1 MKKQIL
7 VAIVISATIGAI
19 TVVLLLGILNNHP
32 VMESKDLLSFVISVA
47 SFMIA
52 ILTVVGAVVVVTT
65 WNDIDE
71 RTEKIVSKYEK
82 QAKLDIDTY
91 RSKKEAEL
99 EHSAKE
105 RQAAIESSADRVTQ
119 EIKEFSDK
127 RGTFF
132 WQQSIILGVFM
143 LVLLAW
149 NWLSHNGYN
158 RRIQQVEQTRGHRPD
173 E

>member
-52 ILTVVGAVVVVTT
+52 VLTVVGAVVVVTT

-71 RTEKIVSKYEK
+71 RTEKIVNKYEK
-82 QAKLDIDTY
+82 QAKMDIDTY
-91 RSKKEAEL
+91 RSEKEAEL
-99 EHSAKE
+99 EQNAKE
-105 RQAAIESSADRVTQ
+105 RQAAIESSGDRVTH
-119 EIKEFSDK
+119 EIKEFSNK
-127 RGTFF
+127 RVAFF

-143 LVLLAW
+143 LVILTW
-149 NWLSHNGYN
+149 NWLSHNGYDK
-158 RRIQQVEQTRGHRPD
+158 RIHQLEQTRGSNRPD
-173 E
+173 